1 MRNFRIIL
9 IVLFLVVAVAFSAF
23 LAYDRAHVDHTAPM
37 IVCDGVP
44 LCVSVNA
51 TDRELCAGLTA
62 TDDVD
67 GDITDRIVVQGR
79 SRLVGG
85 NTAVLSYAVFDSASN
100 FCTYSR
106 EVSYTDYE
114 KPRFALSAPLRYAV
128 NDVVTIADRMTVTDV
143 LDGDISDRI
152 RLSSSAVDNTQVGEY
167 PVSFQVSNSSGDIA
181 VVTAVVQIVNTTML
195 DPQLELTDYL
205 VYLPLNGELTQQML
219 EDYFLRGTS
228 SRSGL
233 ELTAQD
239 VTITGEVDTAR
250 RGSYSVCYSYTNN
263 QNRTASVYLT
273 VVVE

>member
-37 IVCDGVP
+37 IVCDGAP

-143 LDGDISDRI
+143 LDGDITDRI

-219 EDYFLRGTS
+219 EDYFLGGTS

-239 VTITGEVDTAR
+239 VTITGEVDTTR